1 MPPESPDPAAGVFE
15 TVRVRDGNVHALAAH
30 LDRLARSMLEL
41 YGAPLGDEPR
51 RLLTGSAA
59 VLAGEHRLRLDA
71 IPGPARPRFET
82 TVSALAP
89 TASRPVA
96 LRAVT
101 VPGGL
106 GAHKW
111 RDRRLLDELGDAPV
125 PLLVEP
131 DGTVLEAAFANVW
144 LLRGERLVTPPADGR
159 ILPGVTR
166 ALLLARAGGLGLS
179 AVEGHVSVEDL
190 RGADAII
197 LTSAARLAVAA
208 ALDAA
213 PAEPPALA
221 RIRAALGAS

>member
-1 MPPESPDPAAGVFE
+1 M
-15 TVRVRDGNVHALAAH
+15 
-30 LDRLARSMLEL
+30 
-41 YGAPLGDEPR
+41 
-51 RLLTGSAA
+51 
-59 VLAGEHRLRLDA
+59 
-71 IPGPARPRFET
+71 
-82 TVSALAP
+82 AP

-101 VPGGL
+101 LPGGL

-111 RDRRLLDELGDAPV
+111 RDRRLLDDLGDDPV

-144 LLRGERLVTPPADGR
+144 LLRGDRLVTPPADGR

-166 ALLLARAGGLGLS
+166 ALLLRAAGLGLS
-179 AVEGHVSVEDL
+179 AVEEHVSVEDL
-190 RGADAII
+190 RGADAVI

-213 PAEPPALA
+213 PAEPSALA

>member
-1 MPPESPDPAAGVFE
+1 AM
-15 TVRVRDGNVHALAAH
+15 
-30 LDRLARSMLEL
+30 
-41 YGAPLGDEPR
+41 
-51 RLLTGSAA
+51 
-59 VLAGEHRLRLDA
+59 
-71 IPGPARPRFET
+71 
-82 TVSALAP
+82 AP

-96 LRAVT
+96 LRAVIL
-101 VPGGL
+101 PGGL

-111 RDRRLLDELGDAPV
+111 RDRRLLDDLGDDPV

-144 LLRGERLVTPPADGR
+144 LLRGDRLVTPPADGR

-166 ALLLARAGGLGLS
+166 ALLLACAAGLGLS
-179 AVEGHVSVEDL
+179 AVEEHVSVEDL
-190 RGADAII
+190 RGADAVI

-213 PAEPPALA
+213 PAEPSALA